1 MRHTKIYGIAFLL
14 GLSFTSYAQKFEV
27 SSPNKNIVLH
37 VDNNDAGLQYLV
49 NYKGKAIVLP
59 SKLGVTI
66 LGKTALS
73 NNFEV
78 IASTTKKV
86 NDQWKPIWGE
96 YAEIQDQHEEISI
109 HLRQKNEQQLQLNLI
124 FRVFNDAV
132 AFRYEFPKQANLN
145 YFILQSEETQF
156 NLTGNHQAFWIPA
169 DFDTNEYLHNK
180 TRLSEVDAIKAKSAT
195 AEMFSQSGDDPTGV
209 QTPLMLKTDDGI
221 YLNIHEAALVN
232 YPALQLHVETA
243 KNSLQARLVPDA
255 VGNKAYLHAPA
266 KSPWRTLL
274 ISDKAT
280 DILAST
286 TILNLNEPSKITNTD
301 WIKPMKFVGVWWEY
315 QTGKSTWNYANTAD
329 DVDAQGNLIPN
340 GKHGAN
346 TENVKKYIDFAAK
359 NGIGGVLVE
368 GWNYGWEDWFGNW
381 KEDVFDFVK
390 PYPDFD
396 VVTLQNYAK
405 SKGVQMVMHHETSAS
420 VTNYERQLD
429 TAYKF
434 MNTYGYPAVKTG
446 YVGKIIPRGEF
457 HDGQWMVNHYE
468 RVIKKAAEHQV
479 MVNSH
484 ESVRPTGL
492 HRTYPNWMASES
504 GRGNEYNAF
513 SKGSPPEHETI
524 LPFTRFIGGPMDY
537 TPGIFKL
544 KGYFKDDP
552 ERQVHTTL
560 SKQLA
565 LYVTIFSPFQ
575 MVADEVDNY
584 SLYPDAF
591 QFIKDVAVDWSDT
604 KYIEAEP
611 GDYVT
616 VARKAKGSENW
627 FIGAITDEQGRT
639 ATIALDFLDKD
650 KRYEATIYE
659 DSKDS
664 HWKNNPE
671 AYHIRKVLVDYKTI
685 LKQKLAPGGG
695 AAISIVPVRK

>member
-1 MRHTKIYGIAFLL
+1 MRNHKIGLAVLLL
-14 GLSFTSYAQKFEV
+14 GLSLTSYAQKFEV
-27 SSPNKNIVLH
+27 YSPNKNIILQ
-37 VDNNDAGLQYLV
+37 VDNKDTGLQYQV

-59 SKLGVTI
+59 SNLGVTI
-66 LGKTALS
+66 LGHPVLS

-78 IASTTKKV
+78 LSSAKKNV
-86 NDQWKPIWGE
+86 NEQWKPVWGE
-96 YAEIQDQHEEISI
+96 YAVIQDQHEEISI
-109 HLRQKNEQQLQLNLI
+109 QLRQKNEQQLQLNLI

-132 AFRYEFPKQANLN
+132 AFRYEFPKQPNLN

-180 TRLSEVDAIKAKSAT
+180 TRLREVDATKAKLAT
-195 AEMFSQSGDDPTGV
+195 TEMFSQSGDDPTGV

-221 YLNIHEAALVN
+221 YLNIHEAALAN

-243 KNSLQARLVPDA
+243 TNSLHARLVPDA

-266 KSPWRTLL
+266 QSPWRTLL

-286 TILNLNEPSKITNTD
+286 TILNLNEPSKITQTD

-315 QTGKSTWNYANTAD
+315 QTGKSTWNYANTAND
-329 DVDAQGNLIPN
+329 RDAQGNLIPN

-346 TENVKKYIDFAAK
+346 TENVKKYIDFASK
-359 NGIGGVLVE
+359 NGIDGVLVE

-381 KEDVFDFVK
+381 KEDVFNFVK

-396 VVTLQNYAK
+396 VVALQKYAK

-468 RVIKKAAEHQV
+468 RVLKKAAEHRV

-492 HRTYPNWMASES
+492 HRTYPNWLASES

-544 KGYFKDDP
+544 KGYFKDDL

-575 MVADEVDNY
+575 MVADEIDNY

-604 KYIEAEP
+604 RYIEAEP
-611 GDYVT
+611 GEYIT
-616 VARKAKGSENW
+616 VARKGKGTDNW
-627 FIGAITDEQGRT
+627 FIGAITNEKGRST
-639 ATIALDFLDKD
+639 SIVLDFLDKN

-671 AYHIRKVLVDYKTI
+671 AYQIRKVLVDHKTS

-695 AAISIVPVRK
+695 VAISIVPIQK